1 MIIETSII
9 LFIMVQ
15 SIMNMINKQRTVH
28 KTNYEKYKLID
39 IINKNID
46 DENIDDNIIKLLSY
60 YNYEGHI
67 LLTHVKNDL
76 IRNKQFRLNQKNRE
90 FQN

>member
-28 KTNYEKYKLID
+28 QTNYEKYKLND

-60 YNYEGHI
+60 YNYDGNI
-67 LLTHVKNDL
+67 LLTKHA
-76 IRNKQFRLNQKNRE
+76 FTTH
-90 FQN
+90 